1 MRKEDTTFVLY
12 AKLYLAETREKER
25 KRERE
30 KEKRKKR
37 RSESTKGDDDSEN
50 NALHFSFRKKGCLGS
65 ENQGFCAAVRTEYIT
80 P

>member
-1 MRKEDTTFVLY
+1 MQKEDATFVLF

-30 KEKRKKR
+30 KERKREREEKKKR

-50 NALHFSFRKKGCLGS
+50 NALHFSF
-65 ENQGFCAAVRTEYIT
+65 
-80 P
+80 

>member
-1 MRKEDTTFVLY
+1 MQKEDTTFVLY

-30 KEKRKKR
+30 EKKKR

-50 NALHFSFRKKGCLGS
+50 NALHFSF
-65 ENQGFCAAVRTEYIT
+65 
-80 P
+80 